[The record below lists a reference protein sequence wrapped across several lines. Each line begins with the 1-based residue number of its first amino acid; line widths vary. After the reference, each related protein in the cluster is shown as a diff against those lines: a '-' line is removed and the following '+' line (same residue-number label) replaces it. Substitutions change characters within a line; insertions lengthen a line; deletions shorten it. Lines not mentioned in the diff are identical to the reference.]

1 MSCADWN
8 LVAVL
13 AAGQP
18 LWANHV
24 GEFLEGMSASGEQR
38 NDMARIEVTL
48 KTGSIAFLASPLMT
62 EKKPVGHALFKSLA
76 WPFPVAPF
84 GAP

>member
-48 KTGSIAFLASPLMT
+48 KTVS
-62 EKKPVGHALFKSLA
+62 
-76 WPFPVAPF
+76 
-84 GAP
+84 